1 VRTRLQNSK
10 MDELFQSG
18 LHEFIQEFIA
28 DNNRIGMTI
37 TQQYLA

>member
-1 VRTRLQNSK
+1 
-10 MDELFQSG
+10 MDEIFQRG

-28 DNNRIGMTI
+28 DNNRIGATI

>member
-1 VRTRLQNSK
+1 MRKMEDIFQN
-10 MDELFQSG
+10 G

-28 DNNRIGMTI
+28 DNHRIGGTI